1 MTKQLI
7 SIVTPCFNEEE
18 NVEACAAEVARV
30 MTEELSGYEYEHI
43 FCDNASTDK
52 TLGLLRDMASRDA
65 HIKVVVNS
73 RNVGPLRNI
82 ANGIRHVS
90 GDFAIPMIPADLQ
103 DPPAM
108 VPVMMQLMK
117 PDVDVVY
124 GIRRN
129 RKETLP
135 LRVSRSLYYLAL
147 KAGGGVAPPSHAGEF
162 LLARRHIIDAV
173 VATGAGQSYVRGLV
187 AQTAPRSRTL
197 EYDWGIR
204 EHGVSRNSLNSLIDQ
219 ALTGLV
225 TTVKTPM
232 RWALLLGMVFAII
245 GIGIALVNVVI
256 FLSGAATAN
265 PGIPTLIVGVFFLGG
280 LQLFFLGMIGE
291 FVVSIHSKVY
301 PEPAVVERELIN
313 F

>member
-1 MTKQLI
+1 MTPQKI
-7 SIVTPCFNEEE
+7 SIVTPCFNEED
-18 NVEACAAEVARV
+18 NVEACATEVARV
-30 MTEELSGYEYEHI
+30 MADDLGGYDYEHI
-43 FCDNASTDK
+43 FCDNASTDR
-52 TLGLLRDMASRDA
+52 TLELLRGMADRDPR
-65 HIKVVVNS
+65 IKVVANS

-90 GDFAIPMIPADLQ
+90 GDLVIPMIPADLQ
-103 DPPAM
+103 DPPAVVPQM
-108 VPVMMQLMK
+108 VALMT
-117 PDVDVVY
+117 PDIDVVY

-129 RKETLP
+129 RKESIP
-135 LRVSRSLYYLAL
+135 LRFARSLYYFAV

-173 VATGAGQSYVRGLV
+173 VATGSGQSYVRGLV

-197 EYDWGIR
+197 EYDWGVR
-204 EHGVSRNSLNSLIDQ
+204 EHGVSRNSLNALIDQ
-219 ALTGLV
+219 ALIGLV
-225 TTVKTPM
+225 TTAKTPM
-232 RWALLLGMVFAII
+232 RWALLLGMVFAVI

-256 FLSGAATAN
+256 FIVGAARAD

-313 F
+313 L